1 MSLALS
7 PASAMACSAI
17 GRCNS
22 VHEMSLCEGVIQI
35 IEEQAKVQN
44 YQRVK
49 TVWLEIGALAGV
61 ELAALSFGFEV
72 VCRGTL
78 AEGARL
84 EIIHTAGQ
92 AWCMDCA
99 KTVEISAR
107 YDACPACGDY
117 HLQVSGGD
125 ELKIKELEV
134 E

>member
-1 MSLALS
+1 
-7 PASAMACSAI
+7 
-17 GRCNS
+17 
-22 VHEMSLCEGVIQI
+22 MSLCEGVIQI
-35 IEEQAKVQN
+35 LEEQAKVQN

-49 TVWLEIGALAGV
+49 TVWLEIGVLAGV
-61 ELAALSFGFEV
+61 ELEALSFSFEV
-72 VCRGTL
+72 VSRGTL
-78 AEGARL
+78 AEGASL

-99 KTVEISAR
+99 NTVEISAR
-107 YDACPACGDY
+107 YDACPACGGY